1 MKIVLLIT
9 ITFTLLGDLVA
20 NQPCQSYNNNN
31 NADEFVKR
39 HIVKKIFDRTSKT
52 EWERYIRA
60 NQICATTT
68 QSFLEDQTS
77 VEKICNGKGHP
88 ISNNGD
94 LCISDSHMRVYEL
107 KVKNN
112 CKVTRISDAMKPVI
126 VACNIVGNRCRP
138 VHFERYINQR
148 PIPRSRPCRP

>member
-9 ITFTLLGDLVA
+9 ITFTLLDLGE
-20 NQPCQSYNNNN
+20 NQPCQSYSNNN
-31 NADEFVKR
+31 NAGRFVQR
-39 HIVKKIFDRTSKT
+39 HIVKKTFDRTSKT

-68 QSFLEDQTS
+68 QSFLENQRR

-88 ISNNGD
+88 ISNNGN
-94 LCISDSHMRVYEL
+94 LCISDSRMQVYDL
-107 KVKNN
+107 IINNN
-112 CKVTRISDAMKPVI
+112 CKVTSISDAMKPVI

-138 VHFERYINQR
+138 VHFEGYINQR
-148 PIPRSRPCRP
+148 PIPNAGPCQP